1 MCCIESVIIIHPP
14 FFQVR
19 DGRHFT
25 AIGVISV
32 TEVVVVGERVGWGGK
47 EGVDRGKE
55 GGRGLQERIGAGT

>member
-1 MCCIESVIIIHPP
+1 M
-14 FFQVR
+14 R

-32 TEVVVVGERVGWGGK
+32 TEVVVGWGGK